1 MFLPASTLIS
11 FLNPL
16 PAAEMRGILWILPA
30 LLATGTGF
38 AIWKLQRWDTHYSLT
53 EVKWFIFLAL
63 LVFPLTFLSFKPFD
77 GQLLTLTGITVEPV
91 VMVMSALP
99 VLLAVGLVGPLPAVI
114 LGVGTGLMQSFHLG
128 QDPMGVF
135 FYSSL
140 AIAFAWTLA
149 RIKAQWQSDWKQHTV
164 VQVIRSFLWTI
175 PVIIL
180 IQFTHALVYGERS
193 VLAILE
199 QILILVVIRIPEVL
213 ISSSIVWAFVYWL
226 NSDWHPMDFI
236 KASPSSNPY
245 DKVMERIQELTN
257 GDYEE
262 QIPPAVLSGS
272 EKALFMALEKL
283 RVNLQ
288 TRNDAQARL
297 LSVDPSH
304 YSREGYDLVLSS
316 ILRAALTRDASSA
329 RLILLDKS
337 PETRR
342 GEMRLRLGQGENTRL
357 YAYLDVLIIEK
368 IGDQDQLIL
377 SDLKVDQYFGL
388 TSGTPHP
395 QSIAALQLRGN
406 GNSQGV
412 LWVGFEQNHWFDQ
425 EDIQFY
431 QQLAYR
437 ASAAISTKE
446 QISKVQSEKGWLSLA
461 FNAFPDPILV
471 LNKDAQIQFSNT
483 AANEASDKGEALI
496 GKKGSEVQIVNEKLK
511 NILSTDKKNTALN
524 TLQLDGNKAYEV
536 LRFPLE
542 GDQERQGEVV
552 LLRDTS
558 WLQQLNNQKNEFVS
572 NISHDLRAPLWLMK
586 GHTKLLSNI
595 GKLSPEQR
603 KYVDK
608 IDAGIDS
615 MTRLVDK
622 VLNLER
628 LDNDG
633 LLVYTTF
640 SIQDTIDDTI
650 KLLGVQ
656 AQQKKISLNVDYGGL
671 KSPYISADQVMIQQA
686 LYNLIENAIK
696 FSPRGESVLVSAECD
711 LSWMHIAVKDNG
723 KGIAPLDQPKLFT
736 RFFHVDD
743 DQAYENRG
751 QGLGLAIVKSV
762 ADRHGGSVS
771 VKSTLGEGSTFYL
784 DLPLNKI
791 EPKRMLKKA

>member
-1 MFLPASTLIS
+1 
-11 FLNPL
+11 
-16 PAAEMRGILWILPA
+16 MRWIVWILPA
-30 LLATGTGF
+30 LLTVGTGL
-38 AIWKLQRWDTHYSLT
+38 AIWKLQRWDVHYTLT

-63 LVFPLTFLSFKPFD
+63 LVFPLSFLNLKPFD
-77 GQLLTLTGITVEPV
+77 ASLLTLTGSNTQPV
-91 VMVMSALP
+91 VMVLSALP
-99 VLLAVGLVGPLPAVI
+99 VLLGVGLVGPLPAVI
-114 LGVGTGLMQSFHLG
+114 LGVGTGLAQALRLG
-128 QDPMGVF
+128 QDPMVVF
-135 FYSSL
+135 FYVGLGL
-140 AIAFAWTLA
+140 AFSWMLA
-149 RIKAQWQSDWKQHTV
+149 RVKPQWQSDWKQHTV
-164 VQVIRSFLWTI
+164 FQVLWSFLLSI
-175 PVIIL
+175 PVIVL
-180 IQFTHALVYGERS
+180 TQFTHALIFKERS
-193 VLAILE
+193 VLVILE
-199 QILILVVIRIPEVL
+199 QTIVLVICHLPEVL
-213 ISSSIVWAFVYWL
+213 ISSSILWAFTYWL

-236 KASPSSNPY
+236 KAMPSLNPY

-262 QIPPAVLSGS
+262 QIPPAVLTGN
-272 EKALFMALEKL
+272 EKALFIALEKL
-283 RVNLQ
+283 RANLQ

-329 RLILLDKS
+329 RLILLEKA
-337 PETRR
+337 PESRR

-357 YAYLDVLIIEK
+357 YAYLDMLIIEK

-406 GNSQGV
+406 GNSHGI

-437 ASAAISTKE
+437 ASAALSTKE
-446 QISKVQSEKGWLSLA
+446 QISRVQSEKGWLSLA
-461 FNAFPDPILV
+461 FNAFSDPILV
-471 LNKDAQIQFSNT
+471 VNKNLQVQFSNS
-483 AANEASDKGEALI
+483 AANEASEKGQALI
-496 GKKGSEVQIVNEKLK
+496 GKEGSDVRVVNEKLK
-511 NILSTDKKNTALN
+511 SMLAREKKNTDTK
-524 TLQLDGNKAYEV
+524 TLRLDGNKTYEV

-608 IDAGIDS
+608 IDAGIDT

-628 LDNDG
+628 LDGDG

-640 SIQDTIDDTI
+640 SIQETIDDTI
-650 KLLGVQ
+650 KLLGIQ

-671 KSPYISADQVMIQQA
+671 KSPNISADQVMVQQA
-686 LYNLIENAIK
+686 LYNLIENAIR
-696 FSPRGESVLVSAECD
+696 FSPRGESVLISAERD
-711 LSWMHIAVKDNG
+711 SSWMHIAIKDNG

-743 DQAYENRG
+743 DLAFENRG

-762 ADRHGGSVS
+762 ADKHGGNVS

-784 DLPLNKI
+784 DLPLHKI
-791 EPKRMLKKA
+791 EVKKT

>member
-1 MFLPASTLIS
+1 
-11 FLNPL
+11 
-16 PAAEMRGILWILPA
+16 
-30 LLATGTGF
+30 
-38 AIWKLQRWDTHYSLT
+38 
-53 EVKWFIFLAL
+53 
-63 LVFPLTFLSFKPFD
+63 
-77 GQLLTLTGITVEPV
+77 
-91 VMVMSALP
+91 
-99 VLLAVGLVGPLPAVI
+99 
-114 LGVGTGLMQSFHLG
+114 
-128 QDPMGVF
+128 
-135 FYSSL
+135 
-140 AIAFAWTLA
+140 
-149 RIKAQWQSDWKQHTV
+149 
-164 VQVIRSFLWTI
+164 
-175 PVIIL
+175 
-180 IQFTHALVYGERS
+180 
-193 VLAILE
+193 
-199 QILILVVIRIPEVL
+199 
-213 ISSSIVWAFVYWL
+213 
-226 NSDWHPMDFI
+226 
-236 KASPSSNPY
+236 
-245 DKVMERIQELTN
+245 LTN

-262 QIPPAVLSGS
+262 QIPPAVLTGN
-272 EKALFMALEKL
+272 EKALFIALEKL
-283 RVNLQ
+283 RANLQ

-329 RLILLDKS
+329 RLILLEKA
-337 PETRR
+337 PESRR

-357 YAYLDVLIIEK
+357 YAYLDMLIIEK

-406 GNSQGV
+406 GNSHGI

-437 ASAAISTKE
+437 ASAALSTKE
-446 QISKVQSEKGWLSLA
+446 QISRVQSEKGWLSLA
-461 FNAFPDPILV
+461 FNAFSDPILV
-471 LNKDAQIQFSNT
+471 VNKNLQVQFSNS
-483 AANEASDKGEALI
+483 AANEASEKGQALI
-496 GKKGSEVQIVNEKLK
+496 GKEGSDVRVVNEKLK
-511 NILSTDKKNTALN
+511 SMLAREKKNTDTK
-524 TLQLDGNKAYEV
+524 TLRLDGNKSYEV
-536 LRFPLE
+536 QRFPLE

-608 IDAGIDS
+608 IDAGIDT

-628 LDNDG
+628 LDGDG

-640 SIQDTIDDTI
+640 SIQETIDDTI
-650 KLLGVQ
+650 KLLGIQ

-671 KSPYISADQVMIQQA
+671 KSPNISADQVMVQQA
-686 LYNLIENAIK
+686 LYNLIENAIR
-696 FSPRGESVLVSAECD
+696 FSPRGESVLISAERD
-711 LSWMHIAVKDNG
+711 SSWMHIAIKDNG

-743 DQAYENRG
+743 DLAFENRG

-762 ADRHGGSVS
+762 ADKHGGNVS

-784 DLPLNKI
+784 DLPLHKI
-791 EPKRMLKKA
+791 EVKKT

>member
-1 MFLPASTLIS
+1 MFLPAFALIS
-11 FLNPL
+11 SSFQL

-30 LLATGTGF
+30 LLTIGTGL
-38 AIWKLQRWDTHYSLT
+38 AIWKLQKWDTHYSLR
-53 EVKWFIFLAL
+53 ELKWFIFLAL
-63 LVFPLTFLSFKPFD
+63 LVFPLSFLNFRPFD
-77 GQLLTLTGITVEPV
+77 GQFLTLNGDSAEPV
-91 VMVMSALP
+91 VMLLSALP
-99 VLLAVGLVGPLPAVI
+99 VFLAVGLVGPLPAVI
-114 LGVGTGLMQSFHLG
+114 LAAGTGLVQYLRLG
-128 QDPMGVF
+128 QDPMVIF
-135 FYSSL
+135 FYASL
-140 AIAFAWTLA
+140 GITFAWILA
-149 RIKAQWQSDWKQHTV
+149 REKSLWHSDWKQHTV
-164 VQVIRSFLWTI
+164 MQVVWSFLLSTA
-175 PVIIL
+175 VIVL
-180 IQFTHALVYGERS
+180 TQFTLALIYSERS
-193 VLAILE
+193 VLVILE
-199 QILILVVIRIPEVL
+199 QILILAVSHVPEVL
-213 ISSSIVWAFVYWL
+213 VSSAMVWAFVYWL
-226 NSDWHPMDFI
+226 NSDWHPKDFI
-236 KASPSSNPY
+236 KTRPSTNPF
-245 DKVMERIQELTN
+245 DRVLERIQELTK
-257 GDYEE
+257 GEYEQ
-262 QIPPAVLSGS
+262 QIPPAVLSGN

-283 RVNLQ
+283 RANLQ
-288 TRNDAQARL
+288 TRNDTQARL

-304 YSREGYDLVLSS
+304 YSREGFDLMLSS

-337 PETRR
+337 PESRR

-357 YAYLDVLIIEK
+357 YAYLDTLIIDK

-395 QSIAALQLRGN
+395 QSIAALQLRGS
-406 GNSQGV
+406 GDAQGV

-437 ASAAISTKE
+437 ASAALNTKA
-446 QISKVQSEKGWLSLA
+446 QFSKVQNDKGWLSLA

-471 LNKDAQIQFSNT
+471 MDKDGQLQFSNT
-483 AANEASDKGEALI
+483 AALAASSKGEALI
-496 GKKGSEVQIVNEKLK
+496 GKKDGAVRVANEKLK
-511 NILSTDKKNTALN
+511 SFLSEDKKSAELK
-524 TLQLDGNKAYEV
+524 TLQLDGNKTYDV

-542 GDQERQGEVV
+542 GDQDRQGEVV

-595 GKLSPEQR
+595 GKLSTEQR
-603 KYVDK
+603 KYVEK
-608 IDAGIDS
+608 IDAGIDT
-615 MTRLVDK
+615 MTRLVNK

-628 LDNDG
+628 LDGDG
-633 LLVYTTF
+633 LLVYTSF
-640 SIQDTIDDTI
+640 SIQETIDDTI

-671 KSPYISADQVMIQQA
+671 KTPYISADQVMVQQA

-696 FSPRGESVLVSAECD
+696 FSPRGESVLISAERD
-711 LSWMHIAVKDNG
+711 SSWMHIAVKDNG

-743 DQAYENRG
+743 DLAYENRG

-762 ADRHGGSVS
+762 ADKHGGNVS

-784 DLPLNKI
+784 DLPLHKI
-791 EPKRMLKKA
+791 

>member
-1 MFLPASTLIS
+1 
-11 FLNPL
+11 
-16 PAAEMRGILWILPA
+16 
-30 LLATGTGF
+30 
-38 AIWKLQRWDTHYSLT
+38 
-53 EVKWFIFLAL
+53 
-63 LVFPLTFLSFKPFD
+63 
-77 GQLLTLTGITVEPV
+77 
-91 VMVMSALP
+91 
-99 VLLAVGLVGPLPAVI
+99 
-114 LGVGTGLMQSFHLG
+114 
-128 QDPMGVF
+128 
-135 FYSSL
+135 
-140 AIAFAWTLA
+140 
-149 RIKAQWQSDWKQHTV
+149 
-164 VQVIRSFLWTI
+164 
-175 PVIIL
+175 
-180 IQFTHALVYGERS
+180 
-193 VLAILE
+193 
-199 QILILVVIRIPEVL
+199 
-213 ISSSIVWAFVYWL
+213 
-226 NSDWHPMDFI
+226 
-236 KASPSSNPY
+236 
-245 DKVMERIQELTN
+245 
-257 GDYEE
+257 
-262 QIPPAVLSGS
+262 
-272 EKALFMALEKL
+272 
-283 RVNLQ
+283 
-288 TRNDAQARL
+288 
-297 LSVDPSH
+297 
-304 YSREGYDLVLSS
+304 
-316 ILRAALTRDASSA
+316 
-329 RLILLDKS
+329 
-337 PETRR
+337 
-342 GEMRLRLGQGENTRL
+342 MRLRLGQGENTRL

-461 FNAFPDPILV
+461 FNTLPDPIFI
-471 LNKDAQIQFSNT
+471 LNKDEQIQFSNT
-483 AANEASDKGEALI
+483 AANEASDKGKALI
-496 GKKGSEVQIVNEKLK
+496 GKQGSEVRIVNEKLK
-511 NILSTDKKNTALN
+511 SILGKDKKSTELK
-524 TLQLDGNKAYEV
+524 TLQLDGNKTYEV

-558 WLQQLNNQKNEFVS
+558 WLQQLNSQKNEFVS

-628 LDNDG
+628 LDSDG

-696 FSPRGESVLVSAECD
+696 FSPRGESVLVSAERD
-711 LSWMHIAVKDNG
+711 SSWMHIAVKDNG

-743 DQAYENRG
+743 DLAYENRG
-751 QGLGLAIVKSV
+751 QGLGLAIVKSI
-762 ADRHGGSVS
+762 ADKHGGNVS

-784 DLPLNKI
+784 DLPLHKI
-791 EPKRMLKKA
+791 EPKKT

>member
-1 MFLPASTLIS
+1 MFLPAFTLTNSLIQ
-11 FLNPL
+11 L
-16 PAAEMRGILWILPA
+16 PAADAWVVWILPV
-30 LLATGTGF
+30 LLTVGTGL
-38 AIWKLQRWDTHYSLT
+38 AIWKLQKWDFRYSLC
-53 EVKWFIFLAL
+53 ELKWFVFLVL
-63 LVFPLTFLSFKPFD
+63 LVFPLSFLNFRPFD
-77 GQLLTLTGITVEPV
+77 GQLLTLNGEIAQPV
-91 VMVMSALP
+91 VMVLSALP
-99 VLLAVGLVGPLPAVI
+99 VFLAVGLVGPLPAVI
-114 LGVGTGLMQSFHLG
+114 LGLGSGLVQYLRLG
-128 QDPMGVF
+128 QDPMGIF
-135 FYSSL
+135 FYAGL
-140 AIAFAWTLA
+140 AIAFAWILA
-149 RIKAQWQSDWKQHTV
+149 REKSQWHIDWKQHTV
-164 VQVIRSFLWTI
+164 ARVLWSFLLSTA
-175 PVIIL
+175 VIVL
-180 IQFTHALVYGERS
+180 VQFTHALIYSQRS
-193 VLAILE
+193 LVAILE
-199 QILILVVIRIPEVL
+199 QILILVVSHFPEIL

-226 NSDWHPMDFI
+226 NSDWHPKDFI
-236 KASPSSNPY
+236 KARPSTNPF
-245 DKVMERIQELTN
+245 DKVMERIQELTR

-262 QIPPAVLSGS
+262 QIPPAVLSGN
-272 EKALFMALEKL
+272 EKALFTALEKL
-283 RVNLQ
+283 RANLQ
-288 TRNDAQARL
+288 TRNDTQARL

-304 YSREGYDLVLSS
+304 YSREGFDLMLSS

-337 PETRR
+337 PESRR

-357 YAYLDVLIIEK
+357 YAYLDMLIIEK

-395 QSIAALQLRGN
+395 QSIAALQLRGA
-406 GNSQGV
+406 GDSQGV

-437 ASAAISTKE
+437 AAAALSTKS
-446 QISKVQSEKGWLSLA
+446 QFSKIQNDKGWLSLA
-461 FNAFPDPILV
+461 FNAFSDPILV
-471 LNKDAQIQFSNT
+471 IDQDGLVQFSNQ
-483 AANEASDKGEALI
+483 AANTASEHGKALI
-496 GKKGSEVQIVNEKLK
+496 GKKDGAVRVANEKL
-511 NILSTDKKNTALN
+511 NSYLNGDKKSSDLK
-524 TLQLDGNKAYEV
+524 TLQLDGKKTYEV
-536 LRFPLE
+536 MRFPLE

-552 LLRDTS
+552 LLRDIS
-558 WLQQLNNQKNEFVS
+558 WLQHLNNQKNEFVS

-595 GKLSPEQR
+595 GKLSTEQR
-603 KYVDK
+603 KYVEK
-608 IDAGIDS
+608 IDAGIDT

-628 LDNDG
+628 LDGDG

-650 KLLGVQ
+650 KLLAVQ

-671 KSPYISADQVMIQQA
+671 KSPNISADQIMVQQA

-696 FSPRGESVLVSAECD
+696 FSPRGESVLISAERD
-711 LSWMHIAVKDNG
+711 ASWMHIAVKDNG

-743 DQAYENRG
+743 ELAYENRG

-762 ADRHGGSVS
+762 ADKHGGNVS
-771 VKSTLGEGSTFYL
+771 VRSTLGEGSTFYL
-784 DLPLNKI
+784 DLPLHKI
-791 EPKRMLKKA
+791 

>member
-1 MFLPASTLIS
+1 MFLPASTLTNS
-11 FLNPL
+11 LNQL
-16 PAAEMRGILWILPA
+16 PAAEMQWALWILPA
-30 LLATGTGF
+30 LLTIGTGL
-38 AIWKLQRWDTHYSLT
+38 AIWKLQKRDFRYSLC
-53 EVKWFIFLAL
+53 ELKWFIFLAL
-63 LVFPLTFLSFKPFD
+63 LVFPLSFLNFRPFD
-77 GQLLTLTGITVEPV
+77 GQLLTLNGVTTQPV
-91 VMVMSALP
+91 VMVLSALP
-99 VLLAVGLVGPLPAVI
+99 VFLAVGLVGPLPAVV
-114 LGVGTGLMQSFHLG
+114 LGLGTGLVQYTRLG
-128 QDPMGVF
+128 QDPMGMF
-135 FYSSL
+135 FYASL
-140 AIAFAWTLA
+140 GLAFAWILA
-149 RIKAQWQSDWKQHTV
+149 REKSQWQSDWKQHTV

-180 IQFTHALVYGERS
+180 IQFTHAFVYGERS

-199 QILILVVIRIPEVL
+199 QILILMVSRVPEVL
-213 ISSSIVWAFVYWL
+213 LSSSIVWAFVYWL

-236 KASPSSNPY
+236 KALPSSNPY

-262 QIPPAVLSGS
+262 QIPPAVLSGN
-272 EKALFMALEKL
+272 EKALFTALEKL
-283 RVNLQ
+283 RANLQ
-288 TRNDAQARL
+288 TRNDTQARL

-304 YSREGYDLVLSS
+304 YSREGFDLMLSS

-337 PETRR
+337 PESRR

-357 YAYLDVLIIEK
+357 YAYLDTLIIEK

-395 QSIAALQLRGN
+395 QSIAALQLRGS
-406 GNSQGV
+406 GDAQGV

-437 ASAAISTKE
+437 ASASLNSKA
-446 QISKVQSEKGWLSLA
+446 QFSKVQNDKGWLSLA
-461 FNAFPDPILV
+461 FNAFTDPV
-471 LNKDAQIQFSNT
+471 FVMDKDGQIQFSNT
-483 AANEASDKGEALI
+483 AALAASNKGEALI
-496 GKKGSEVQIVNEKLK
+496 GKKDGVVRVANEKL
-511 NILSTDKKNTALN
+511 LSYLSNDKKSAEPK
-524 TLQLDGNKAYEV
+524 TLQLDGNKTYDV

-595 GKLSPEQR
+595 GKLSTEQR
-603 KYVDK
+603 KYVEK
-608 IDAGIDS
+608 IDAGIDT
-615 MTRLVDK
+615 MTRLVNK

-628 LDNDG
+628 LDGDG
-633 LLVYTTF
+633 LLVYTSF

-671 KSPYISADQVMIQQA
+671 KTPYISADQIMVQQA

-696 FSPRGESVLVSAECD
+696 FSPRGESVLISAERD
-711 LSWMHIAVKDNG
+711 SSWMHISVKDNG

-743 DQAYENRG
+743 DLAYENRG

-762 ADRHGGSVS
+762 ADKHGGNVS

-784 DLPLNKI
+784 DLPLHKI
-791 EPKRMLKKA
+791 

>member
-1 MFLPASTLIS
+1 MYLPVSTLTNS
-11 FLNPL
+11 LNQL
-16 PAAEMRGILWILPA
+16 PAAEMRWVLWILPA
-30 LLATGTGF
+30 LLMIGTGL
-38 AIWKLQRWDTHYSLT
+38 AIWKLQKWNFRYSICEL
-53 EVKWFIFLAL
+53 KWFVFLAL
-63 LVFPLTFLSFKPFD
+63 LVFPLSFLNFKPFD
-77 GQLLTLTGITVEPV
+77 GQLLTLNGEIAQPV
-91 VMVMSALP
+91 VMVFSALP
-99 VLLAVGLVGPLPAVI
+99 VFLAVGLVGPLPAVI
-114 LGVGTGLMQSFHLG
+114 LGLGTGLVQYLRLD
-128 QDPMGVF
+128 QDPMGMF
-135 FYSSL
+135 FYASL
-140 AIAFAWTLA
+140 AIAFAFILA
-149 RIKAQWQSDWKQHTV
+149 REKSQWHSDWKQHTV
-164 VQVIRSFLWTI
+164 LQVIWSFLLSTA
-175 PVIIL
+175 VIVL
-180 IQFTHALVYGERS
+180 VQFTHALIHSQRNLLV
-193 VLAILE
+193 ILE
-199 QILILVVIRIPEVL
+199 QILILVISHLPEVL
-213 ISSSIVWAFVYWL
+213 ISASMVWAFVYWL
-226 NSDWHPMDFI
+226 NSDWHPKDFI
-236 KASPSSNPY
+236 EARPSANPFY
-245 DKVMERIQELTN
+245 RVMERIQELTK
-257 GDYEE
+257 GDYEQ
-262 QIPPAVLSGS
+262 QIPPAVLSGN
-272 EKALFMALEKL
+272 EKALFTALEKL
-283 RVNLQ
+283 RANLQ
-288 TRNDAQARL
+288 TRNDTQARL

-304 YSREGYDLVLSS
+304 YSREGFDLMLSS

-337 PETRR
+337 LESRR

-357 YAYLDVLIIEK
+357 YAYLDTLIIEK

-395 QSIAALQLRGN
+395 QSIAALQLRGS
-406 GNSQGV
+406 GDAQGV

-437 ASAAISTKE
+437 ASAALNSKA
-446 QISKVQSEKGWLSLA
+446 QFSKVQSDKGWLSLA
-461 FNAFPDPILV
+461 FNAFSDPV
-471 LNKDAQIQFSNT
+471 FVMDKDGQIQFSNS
-483 AANEASDKGEALI
+483 AALAASNKGEALI
-496 GKKGSEVQIVNEKLK
+496 GKKDGVVRVANEKLLGY
-511 NILSTDKKNTALN
+511 LSSDKKSAEPK
-524 TLQLDGNKAYEV
+524 TLQLDGNKTYDV

-595 GKLSPEQR
+595 GKLSTEQR
-603 KYVDK
+603 KYVEK
-608 IDAGIDS
+608 IDAGIDT
-615 MTRLVDK
+615 MTRLVNK

-628 LDNDG
+628 LDGDG
-633 LLVYTTF
+633 LLVYTSF
-640 SIQDTIDDTI
+640 SIQETIDDTI

-671 KSPYISADQVMIQQA
+671 KTPYISADQIMVQQA

-696 FSPRGESVLVSAECD
+696 FSPRGESVLISAERD
-711 LSWMHIAVKDNG
+711 SSWMHIAVKDNG

-743 DQAYENRG
+743 DLAYENRG

-762 ADRHGGSVS
+762 ADKHGGNVS

-784 DLPLNKI
+784 DLPLHKI
-791 EPKRMLKKA
+791 

>member
-1 MFLPASTLIS
+1 MFLPAFTLTNSLIQ
-11 FLNPL
+11 L
-16 PAAEMRGILWILPA
+16 PAADAWVVWILPA
-30 LLATGTGF
+30 LLTVGLGF
-38 AIWKLQRWDTHYSLT
+38 AIWKLQKRDFRYSLC
-53 EVKWFIFLAL
+53 ELKWFVFLAL
-63 LVFPLTFLSFKPFD
+63 LVFPLSFLNFRPFD
-77 GQLLTLTGITVEPV
+77 GQLLTLNGEIAQPV
-91 VMVMSALP
+91 VMVLSALP
-99 VLLAVGLVGPLPAVI
+99 VFLAVGLVGPLPAVI
-114 LGVGTGLMQSFHLG
+114 LGLGTGLVQYLRLG
-128 QDPMGVF
+128 QDPMGMF
-135 FYSSL
+135 FYASL
-140 AIAFAWTLA
+140 AVAFAWILA
-149 RIKAQWQSDWKQHTV
+149 REKSQWHSDWKQHTV
-164 VQVIRSFLWTI
+164 LQVIWSFLLSTA
-175 PVIIL
+175 VIVL
-180 IQFTHALVYGERS
+180 VQFTHALIHSQRS
-193 VLAILE
+193 LVAILE
-199 QILILVVIRIPEVL
+199 QILILVVSHLPEIL
-213 ISSSIVWAFVYWL
+213 ISASIVWAFVYWL
-226 NSDWHPMDFI
+226 NSDWHPKDFI
-236 KASPSSNPY
+236 KARPSTNPF
-245 DKVMERIQELTN
+245 DKVMERIQELTR

-262 QIPPAVLSGS
+262 QIPPAVLSGN

-283 RVNLQ
+283 RANLQ
-288 TRNDAQARL
+288 TRNDTQARL

-304 YSREGYDLVLSS
+304 YSREGFDLMLSS

-337 PETRR
+337 PESRR

-357 YAYLDVLIIEK
+357 YAYLDMLIIEK

-395 QSIAALQLRGN
+395 QSIAALQLRGA
-406 GNSQGV
+406 GDSQGV

-437 ASAAISTKE
+437 AAAALSTKS
-446 QISKVQSEKGWLSLA
+446 QFSKIQNDKGWLSLA
-461 FNAFPDPILV
+461 FNAFSDPILV
-471 LNKDAQIQFSNT
+471 IDQDGLVQFSNQ
-483 AANEASDKGEALI
+483 AANTASEHGKALI
-496 GKKGSEVQIVNEKLK
+496 GKKDGAVRVANEEL
-511 NILSTDKKNTALN
+511 NSYLNGDKKSSDLK
-524 TLQLDGNKAYEV
+524 TLQLDGKKTYEV
-536 LRFPLE
+536 MRFPLE

-552 LLRDTS
+552 LLRDIS
-558 WLQQLNNQKNEFVS
+558 WLQHLNNQKNEFVS

-595 GKLSPEQR
+595 GKLSTEQR
-603 KYVDK
+603 KYVEK
-608 IDAGIDS
+608 IDAGIDT

-628 LDNDG
+628 LDGDG

-650 KLLGVQ
+650 KLLAVQ

-671 KSPYISADQVMIQQA
+671 KSPNISADQIMVQQA

-696 FSPRGESVLVSAECD
+696 FSPRGESVLISAERD
-711 LSWMHIAVKDNG
+711 ASWMHIAVKDNG

-743 DQAYENRG
+743 ELAYENRG

-762 ADRHGGSVS
+762 ADKHGGNVS

-784 DLPLNKI
+784 DLPLHKI
-791 EPKRMLKKA
+791 

>member
-1 MFLPASTLIS
+1 MFLPAFTLT
-11 FLNPL
+11 FFPNQL
-16 PAAEMRGILWILPA
+16 PAAEMQWVIWILPA
-30 LLATGTGF
+30 LLTIGTGF
-38 AIWKLQRWDTHYSLT
+38 AIWKLQKWDTRYALC
-53 EVKWFIFLAL
+53 EFKWFVFLAL
-63 LVFPLTFLSFKPFD
+63 LVFPLSFLNFKPFD
-77 GQLLTLTGITVEPV
+77 GQLLTLTGATAQPI
-91 VMVMSALP
+91 VMVFSALP

-114 LGVGTGLMQSFHLG
+114 LGVGTGLVLNFRLG
-128 QDPMGVF
+128 QDPMASF
-135 FYSSL
+135 FYVGL
-140 AIAFAWTLA
+140 GIAFSWMLV
-149 RIKAQWQSDWKQHTV
+149 REKSQWHSDWKQHIVLRV
-164 VQVIRSFLWTI
+164 VWSFLLSVAV
-175 PVIIL
+175 VIL
-180 IQFTHALVYGERS
+180 TQFTHAAIYGERN
-193 VLAILE
+193 VLVILE
-199 QILILVVIRIPEVL
+199 QILILVISHIPQVL
-213 ISSSIVWAFVYWL
+213 ISALIVWAFVYWL
-226 NSDWHPMDFI
+226 NSDWHPKDFI
-236 KASPSSNPY
+236 KALPSTNPF
-245 DKVMERIQELTN
+245 DRVMERIQELTN

-262 QIPPAVLSGS
+262 QIPPAVLSGN
-272 EKALFMALEKL
+272 EKALFTALEKL
-283 RVNLQ
+283 RANLQ
-288 TRNDAQARL
+288 TRNDTQARL

-304 YSREGYDLVLSS
+304 YSREGFDLMLSS

-329 RLILLDKS
+329 RLILLEKS
-337 PETRR
+337 PESRR

-357 YAYLDVLIIEK
+357 YAYLDMLIIEK

-406 GNSQGV
+406 GDSQGV

-437 ASAAISTKE
+437 ASAALSTKE
-446 QISKVQSEKGWLSLA
+446 QFSRVQNDKGWLSMA
-461 FNAFPDPILV
+461 FNAFSDPIIV
-471 LNKDAQIQFSNT
+471 VDRDGRIQFSNT
-483 AANEASDKGEALI
+483 AAIAASEQGEALI
-496 GKKGSEVQIVNEKLK
+496 GKKEGAVRVANEKLK
-511 NILSTDKKNTALN
+511 VLLSKDKKSAEPKSLK
-524 TLQLDGNKAYEV
+524 LDGNKTYEV

-558 WLQQLNNQKNEFVS
+558 WLQKLNSQKNEFVS

-595 GKLSPEQR
+595 GKLSTEQR
-603 KYVDK
+603 KYVEK
-608 IDAGIDS
+608 IDAGIDT

-628 LDNDG
+628 LDGDG

-640 SIQDTIDDTI
+640 NIQDTIDDTI

-671 KSPYISADQVMIQQA
+671 KTPYISADQIMVQQA

-696 FSPRGESVLVSAECD
+696 FSPRGESVLISAERD
-711 LSWMHIAVKDNG
+711 SSWMHIAVKDNG

-743 DQAYENRG
+743 DLAYENRG

-762 ADRHGGSVS
+762 ADKHGGNVS

-784 DLPLNKI
+784 DLPLHKI
-791 EPKRMLKKA
+791 ESKKLDK

>member
-1 MFLPASTLIS
+1 M
-11 FLNPL
+11 
-16 PAAEMRGILWILPA
+16 
-30 LLATGTGF
+30 LL
-38 AIWKLQRWDTHYSLT
+38 
-53 EVKWFIFLAL
+53 
-63 LVFPLTFLSFKPFD
+63 
-77 GQLLTLTGITVEPV
+77 
-91 VMVMSALP
+91 SALP
-99 VLLAVGLVGPLPAVI
+99 VFLAVGLVGPLPAVI
-114 LGVGTGLMQSFHLG
+114 LAAGTGLVQYFRLS
-128 QDPMGVF
+128 QDPMVIF
-135 FYSSL
+135 FYASL
-140 AIAFAWTLA
+140 GITFAWILA
-149 RIKAQWQSDWKQHTV
+149 REKSLWHSDWKQHTV
-164 VQVIRSFLWTI
+164 MQVVWSFLLSTA
-175 PVIIL
+175 VIVL
-180 IQFTHALVYGERS
+180 TQFTHALIYSERS
-193 VLAILE
+193 VLVILE
-199 QILILVVIRIPEVL
+199 QILILVVSHVPEVL
-213 ISSSIVWAFVYWL
+213 ISSAMVWAFVYWL
-226 NSDWHPMDFI
+226 NSDWHPKDFI
-236 KASPSSNPY
+236 KARPSTNPF
-245 DKVMERIQELTN
+245 DRVLERIQELTK
-257 GDYEE
+257 GEYEQ
-262 QIPPAVLSGS
+262 QIPPAVLSGN

-283 RVNLQ
+283 RANLQ
-288 TRNDAQARL
+288 TRNDTQARL

-304 YSREGYDLVLSS
+304 YSREGFDLMLSS

-337 PETRR
+337 PESRR

-357 YAYLDVLIIEK
+357 YAYLDTLIIDK

-395 QSIAALQLRGN
+395 QSIAALQLRGS
-406 GNSQGV
+406 GDAQGV

-437 ASAAISTKE
+437 ASAALNTKA
-446 QISKVQSEKGWLSLA
+446 QFSKVQNDKGWLSLA

-471 LNKDAQIQFSNT
+471 MDKDGQIQFSNT
-483 AANEASDKGEALI
+483 AALAASSKGEALI
-496 GKKGSEVQIVNEKLK
+496 GKKDGAVRVANEKLK
-511 NILSTDKKNTALN
+511 SFLSEDKKSAELK
-524 TLQLDGNKAYEV
+524 TLQLDGNKTYDV

-542 GDQERQGEVV
+542 GDQDRQGEVV

-595 GKLSPEQR
+595 GKLSTEQR
-603 KYVDK
+603 KYVEK
-608 IDAGIDS
+608 IDAGIDT
-615 MTRLVDK
+615 MTRLVNK

-628 LDNDG
+628 LDGDG
-633 LLVYTTF
+633 LLVYTSF
-640 SIQDTIDDTI
+640 SIQETIDDTI

-671 KSPYISADQVMIQQA
+671 KTPYISADQVMVQQA

-696 FSPRGESVLVSAECD
+696 FSPRGESVLISAERD
-711 LSWMHIAVKDNG
+711 SSWMHIAVKDNG

-743 DQAYENRG
+743 DLAYENRG

-762 ADRHGGSVS
+762 ADKHGGNVS

-784 DLPLNKI
+784 DLPLHKI
-791 EPKRMLKKA
+791 

>member
-1 MFLPASTLIS
+1 
-11 FLNPL
+11 
-16 PAAEMRGILWILPA
+16 
-30 LLATGTGF
+30 
-38 AIWKLQRWDTHYSLT
+38 
-53 EVKWFIFLAL
+53 
-63 LVFPLTFLSFKPFD
+63 
-77 GQLLTLTGITVEPV
+77 
-91 VMVMSALP
+91 
-99 VLLAVGLVGPLPAVI
+99 
-114 LGVGTGLMQSFHLG
+114 
-128 QDPMGVF
+128 
-135 FYSSL
+135 
-140 AIAFAWTLA
+140 
-149 RIKAQWQSDWKQHTV
+149 
-164 VQVIRSFLWTI
+164 
-175 PVIIL
+175 
-180 IQFTHALVYGERS
+180 
-193 VLAILE
+193 
-199 QILILVVIRIPEVL
+199 
-213 ISSSIVWAFVYWL
+213 
-226 NSDWHPMDFI
+226 MDFI
-236 KASPSSNPY
+236 KALPSSNPY
-245 DKVMERIQELTN
+245 DKVMDRIQELTN

-288 TRNDAQARL
+288 TRNDTQARL

-461 FNAFPDPILV
+461 FNAFPDPILI
-471 LNKDAQIQFSNT
+471 LNKDEQIQFSNT

-496 GKKGSEVQIVNEKLK
+496 SKKGSEIRIVNEKLK
-511 NILSTDKKNTALN
+511 SILGKDKKSTELK
-524 TLQLDGNKAYEV
+524 TLQLDGNKTYEV

-558 WLQQLNNQKNEFVS
+558 WLQQLNSQKNEFVS

-628 LDNDG
+628 LDSDG

-640 SIQDTIDDTI
+640 NIQATIDDTI

-696 FSPRGESVLVSAECD
+696 FSPRGESVLVSAERD
-711 LSWMHIAVKDNG
+711 SSWMHIAVKDNG

-743 DQAYENRG
+743 DLAYENRG
-751 QGLGLAIVKSV
+751 QGLGLAIVKSI
-762 ADRHGGSVS
+762 ADKHGGNVS
-771 VKSTLGEGSTFYL
+771 VKSVLGEGSTFYL
-784 DLPLNKI
+784 DLPLHKI
-791 EPKRMLKKA
+791 EPKKT

>member
-1 MFLPASTLIS
+1 MFLPAFALIS
-11 FLNPL
+11 SSFQL

-30 LLATGTGF
+30 LLTVGTGL
-38 AIWKLQRWDTHYSLT
+38 AIWKLQKWDIRYSLR
-53 EVKWFIFLAL
+53 ELKWFIFLAL
-63 LVFPLTFLSFKPFD
+63 LVFPISFLNFRPFD
-77 GQLLTLTGITVEPV
+77 GQLLTLNGDFAEPV
-91 VMVMSALP
+91 VMLLSALP
-99 VLLAVGLVGPLPAVI
+99 VFLAVGLVGPLPAVI
-114 LGVGTGLMQSFHLG
+114 LAACTGLVQYLRLG
-128 QDPMGVF
+128 QDPMVIF
-135 FYSSL
+135 FYASL
-140 AIAFAWTLA
+140 GITFAWILA
-149 RIKAQWQSDWKQHTV
+149 REKSLWHSDWKQHTV
-164 VQVIRSFLWTI
+164 MQVVWSFLLSTA
-175 PVIIL
+175 VIVL
-180 IQFTHALVYGERS
+180 TQFTHALIYSERS
-193 VLAILE
+193 VLVILE
-199 QILILVVIRIPEVL
+199 QILILAVSHVPEVL
-213 ISSSIVWAFVYWL
+213 ISSAMVWAFVYWL
-226 NSDWHPMDFI
+226 NSDWHPKDFI
-236 KASPSSNPY
+236 KARPSTNPF
-245 DKVMERIQELTN
+245 DRVLERIQELTK
-257 GDYEE
+257 GEYEQ
-262 QIPPAVLSGS
+262 QIPPAVLSGN

-283 RVNLQ
+283 RANLQ
-288 TRNDAQARL
+288 TRNDTQARL

-304 YSREGYDLVLSS
+304 YSREGFDLMLSS

-337 PETRR
+337 PESRR

-357 YAYLDVLIIEK
+357 YAYLDTLIIDK

-395 QSIAALQLRGN
+395 QSIAALQLRGS
-406 GNSQGV
+406 GDAQGV

-437 ASAAISTKE
+437 ASAALNTKA
-446 QISKVQSEKGWLSLA
+446 QFSKVQNDKGWLSLA

-471 LNKDAQIQFSNT
+471 MDKDGQIQFSNT
-483 AANEASDKGEALI
+483 AALAASSKGEALI
-496 GKKGSEVQIVNEKLK
+496 GKKDGAVRVANEKLK
-511 NILSTDKKNTALN
+511 SFLSEDKKSAELK
-524 TLQLDGNKAYEV
+524 TLQLDGNKTYDV

-542 GDQERQGEVV
+542 GDQDRQGEVV

-595 GKLSPEQR
+595 GKLSTEQR
-603 KYVDK
+603 KYVEK
-608 IDAGIDS
+608 IDAGIDT
-615 MTRLVDK
+615 MTRLVNK

-628 LDNDG
+628 LDGDG
-633 LLVYTTF
+633 LLVYTSF
-640 SIQDTIDDTI
+640 SIQETIDDTI

-671 KSPYISADQVMIQQA
+671 KTPYISADQVMVQQA

-696 FSPRGESVLVSAECD
+696 FSPRGESVLISAERD
-711 LSWMHIAVKDNG
+711 SSWMHIAVKDNG

-743 DQAYENRG
+743 DLAYENRG

-762 ADRHGGSVS
+762 ADKHGGNVS
-771 VKSTLGEGSTFYL
+771 VKSKLGEGSTFYL
-784 DLPLNKI
+784 DLPLHKI
-791 EPKRMLKKA
+791 

>member
-1 MFLPASTLIS
+1 MFLTTSTLTNS
-11 FLNPL
+11 LNQL
-16 PAAEMRGILWILPA
+16 PAAEMQWVIWMLPA
-30 LLATGTGF
+30 LLTIGTGL
-38 AIWKLQRWDTHYSLT
+38 AIWKLQKWDFRYSFCEL
-53 EVKWFIFLAL
+53 KWFVFLAL
-63 LVFPLTFLSFKPFD
+63 LVFPLSFLNFKPFD
-77 GQLLTLTGITVEPV
+77 GQLLTLSGETAQPI
-91 VMVMSALP
+91 VMVLSALP
-99 VLLAVGLVGPLPAVI
+99 VFLAVGLVGPLPAVI
-114 LGVGTGLMQSFHLG
+114 LGLGTGLVQYLRLG
-128 QDPMGVF
+128 QDPIGMF
-135 FYSSL
+135 FYAGL
-140 AIAFAWTLA
+140 AIAFAWILA
-149 RIKAQWQSDWKQHTV
+149 HEKSQWHSDWKQHTV
-164 VQVIRSFLWTI
+164 ARVLWSFLLS
-175 PVIIL
+175 VAFIIL
-180 IQFTHALVYGERS
+180 TQFTHSLVYGERS
-193 VLAILE
+193 LLVILE
-199 QILILVVIRIPEVL
+199 QILILVVSHIPEVL
-213 ISSSIVWAFVYWL
+213 ISSLIVWAFVYWL
-226 NSDWHPMDFI
+226 NSDWHPKDFI
-236 KASPSSNPY
+236 KARPSSNPY
-245 DKVMERIQELTN
+245 DKVMERIQELAN

-262 QIPPAVLSGS
+262 QIAPAVLSGN
-272 EKALFMALEKL
+272 EKALFTALEKL
-283 RVNLQ
+283 RANLQ

-337 PETRR
+337 PESRR

-357 YAYLDVLIIEK
+357 YAYLDTLIIEK

-395 QSIAALQLRGN
+395 QSIAALQLRGG

-437 ASAAISTKE
+437 ASAALSTKE
-446 QISKVQSEKGWLSLA
+446 QISKVQNEKGWLNLA
-461 FNAFPDPILV
+461 FDAFSDPILII
-471 LNKDAQIQFSNT
+471 NKDGQIQFSNS
-483 AANEASDKGEALI
+483 AANAASDKGEALF
-496 GKKGSEVQIVNEKLK
+496 GKKGSEVRIVNEKLNSLLCK
-511 NILSTDKKNTALN
+511 DKKSGDLK
-524 TLQLDGNKAYEV
+524 TLQLDGNKTYEV
-536 LRFPLE
+536 LRIPFQR
-542 GDQERQGEVV
+542 DQEKQGEVV

-595 GKLSPEQR
+595 GKLSLEQR

-608 IDAGIDS
+608 IDAGIDT

-628 LDNDG
+628 LDGDG
-633 LLVYTTF
+633 LLVYNTF
-640 SIQDTIDDTI
+640 SIQETIDDTI

-671 KSPYISADQVMIQQA
+671 KSPNISADQVMVQQA

-696 FSPRGESVLVSAECD
+696 FSPRGESVLISAERD
-711 LSWMHIAVKDNG
+711 ASWMHISVKDNG

-743 DQAYENRG
+743 DLTYENRG

-762 ADRHGGSVS
+762 ADKHGGNVS
-771 VKSTLGEGSTFYL
+771 VKSILGEGSTFYL
-784 DLPLNKI
+784 DLPLHKI
-791 EPKRMLKKA
+791 

>member
-1 MFLPASTLIS
+1 M
-11 FLNPL
+11 
-16 PAAEMRGILWILPA
+16 
-30 LLATGTGF
+30 LL
-38 AIWKLQRWDTHYSLT
+38 
-53 EVKWFIFLAL
+53 
-63 LVFPLTFLSFKPFD
+63 
-77 GQLLTLTGITVEPV
+77 
-91 VMVMSALP
+91 SALP
-99 VLLAVGLVGPLPAVI
+99 VFLAVGLVGPLPAVI
-114 LGVGTGLMQSFHLG
+114 LAAGTGLVQYFRLG
-128 QDPMGVF
+128 QDPMVIF
-135 FYSSL
+135 FYASL
-140 AIAFAWTLA
+140 GITFAWILA
-149 RIKAQWQSDWKQHTV
+149 REKSLWHSDWKQHTV
-164 VQVIRSFLWTI
+164 MQVVWSFLLSTA
-175 PVIIL
+175 VIVL
-180 IQFTHALVYGERS
+180 TQFTHALIYSERS
-193 VLAILE
+193 VLVILE
-199 QILILVVIRIPEVL
+199 QILILAVSHVPEVL
-213 ISSSIVWAFVYWL
+213 ISSAMVWAFVYWL
-226 NSDWHPMDFI
+226 NSDWHPKDFI
-236 KASPSSNPY
+236 KAHPSTNPF
-245 DKVMERIQELTN
+245 DRVLERIQELTK
-257 GDYEE
+257 GEYEQ
-262 QIPPAVLSGS
+262 QIPPAVLSGN

-283 RVNLQ
+283 RANLQ
-288 TRNDAQARL
+288 TRNDTQARL

-304 YSREGYDLVLSS
+304 YSREGFDLMLSS

-337 PETRR
+337 PESRR

-357 YAYLDVLIIEK
+357 YAYLDTLIIDK

-395 QSIAALQLRGN
+395 QSIAALQLRGS
-406 GNSQGV
+406 GDAQGV

-437 ASAAISTKE
+437 ASAALNTKA
-446 QISKVQSEKGWLSLA
+446 QFSKVQNDKGWLSLA

-471 LNKDAQIQFSNT
+471 MDKDGQIQFSNT
-483 AANEASDKGEALI
+483 AALAASSKGEALI
-496 GKKGSEVQIVNEKLK
+496 GKKDGAVRVANEKLK
-511 NILSTDKKNTALN
+511 SFLSEDKKSAELK
-524 TLQLDGNKAYEV
+524 TLQLDGNKTYDV

-542 GDQERQGEVV
+542 GDQDRQGEVV

-595 GKLSPEQR
+595 GKLSTEQR
-603 KYVDK
+603 KYVEK
-608 IDAGIDS
+608 IDAGIDT
-615 MTRLVDK
+615 MTRLVNK

-628 LDNDG
+628 LDGDG
-633 LLVYTTF
+633 LLVYTSF
-640 SIQDTIDDTI
+640 SIQETIDDTI

-671 KSPYISADQVMIQQA
+671 KTPYISADQVMVQQA

-696 FSPRGESVLVSAECD
+696 FSPRGESVLISAERD
-711 LSWMHIAVKDNG
+711 SSWMHIAVKDNG

-743 DQAYENRG
+743 DLAYENRG

-762 ADRHGGSVS
+762 ADKHGGNVS
-771 VKSTLGEGSTFYL
+771 VKSKLGEGSTFYL
-784 DLPLNKI
+784 DLPLHKI
-791 EPKRMLKKA
+791 

>member
-1 MFLPASTLIS
+1 MFLPASTLTNS
-11 FLNPL
+11 LNQL
-16 PAAEMRGILWILPA
+16 PAAEMQWALWILPA
-30 LLATGTGF
+30 LLTIATGL
-38 AIWKLQRWDTHYSLT
+38 AIWKLQQWDFRYSLC
-53 EVKWFIFLAL
+53 ELKWFVFLAL
-63 LVFPLTFLSFKPFD
+63 LVFPLSFLNFRPFD
-77 GQLLTLTGITVEPV
+77 GQLLTLNGATTQPV
-91 VMVMSALP
+91 VMVLSALP
-99 VLLAVGLVGPLPAVI
+99 IFLAVGLLGPLPAVI
-114 LGVGTGLMQSFHLG
+114 LGIGTGLVQYLRLG
-128 QDPMGVF
+128 QDPMVMF
-135 FYSSL
+135 FYAGL
-140 AIAFAWTLA
+140 GLAFAWTLA
-149 RIKAQWQSDWKQHTV
+149 REKSQWHSDWKQHTV
-164 VQVIRSFLWTI
+164 ARVLWSFLLSVA
-175 PVIIL
+175 VIIL
-180 IQFTHALVYGERS
+180 TQFTHALVYGERS
-193 VLAILE
+193 LLIILE
-199 QILILVVIRIPEVL
+199 QILILAVSHIPEVL
-213 ISSSIVWAFVYWL
+213 ISALIVWAFVYWL
-226 NSDWHPMDFI
+226 NSDWHPKDFI
-236 KASPSSNPY
+236 KARPSSNPY
-245 DKVMERIQELTN
+245 DKVMERIQELAN

-262 QIPPAVLSGS
+262 QIAPAVLSGN
-272 EKALFMALEKL
+272 EKALFTALEKL
-283 RVNLQ
+283 RANLQ

-337 PETRR
+337 PESRR

-357 YAYLDVLIIEK
+357 YAYLDTLIIEK

-395 QSIAALQLRGN
+395 QSIAALQLRGG

-437 ASAAISTKE
+437 ASAALSTKE
-446 QISKVQSEKGWLSLA
+446 QISKVQNEKGWLNLA
-461 FNAFPDPILV
+461 FDAFSDPILII
-471 LNKDAQIQFSNT
+471 NKDGQIQFSNS
-483 AANEASDKGEALI
+483 AANAASDKGEALF
-496 GKKGSEVQIVNEKLK
+496 GKKGSEVRIVNEKL
-511 NILSTDKKNTALN
+511 NSLLSKDKKSGELK
-524 TLQLDGNKAYEV
+524 TLQLDGNKTYEV
-536 LRFPLE
+536 LRIPFQ
-542 GDQERQGEVV
+542 GDQEKQGEVV

-558 WLQQLNNQKNEFVS
+558 WLQKLNSQKNEFVS

-603 KYVDK
+603 KYVEK
-608 IDAGIDS
+608 IDAGIDT

-628 LDNDG
+628 LDGDG
-633 LLVYTTF
+633 LLVYTRF
-640 SIQDTIDDTI
+640 NIQETIDDTI
-650 KLLGVQ
+650 KLIGVQ

-671 KSPYISADQVMIQQA
+671 RTPYISADQIMVQQA

-696 FSPRGESVLVSAECD
+696 FSPRGESVLISVDRDS
-711 LSWMHIAVKDNG
+711 SWMHIAVKDNG

-743 DQAYENRG
+743 DLTYENRG

-762 ADRHGGSVS
+762 ADKHGGNVS

-784 DLPLNKI
+784 DLPLHRI
-791 EPKRMLKKA
+791 

>member
-1 MFLPASTLIS
+1 MDMFLPASTLTIS
-11 FLNPL
+11 LNQL
-16 PAAEMRGILWILPA
+16 PAAELQWVIWILPA
-30 LLATGTGF
+30 LLTIGTGL
-38 AIWKLQRWDTHYSLT
+38 AIWKLQKWNFRYTICEL
-53 EVKWFIFLAL
+53 KWFIFLAL
-63 LVFPLTFLSFKPFD
+63 LVFPLSFLNFRPFD
-77 GQLLTLTGITVEPV
+77 GQLLTLNGATTQPV
-91 VMVMSALP
+91 VMVLSALP
-99 VLLAVGLVGPLPAVI
+99 IFLAVGLLGPLPAVI
-114 LGVGTGLMQSFHLG
+114 LGLGTGLVQYLRLG
-128 QDPMGVF
+128 QDPMVMF
-135 FYSSL
+135 FYAGL
-140 AIAFAWTLA
+140 GLAFAWTLA
-149 RIKAQWQSDWKQHTV
+149 RQKSQWHSDWKQHTV
-164 VQVIRSFLWTI
+164 MQVVWSFVLTVALI
-175 PVIIL
+175 VIT
-180 IQFTHALVYGERS
+180 QFTHALIYGERS
-193 VLAILE
+193 VLVILE
-199 QILILVVIRIPEVL
+199 QTLVLVVSHVPEIL
-213 ISSSIVWAFVYWL
+213 FSSSIVWAFVYWL
-226 NSDWHPMDFI
+226 NSDWHPKDFI
-236 KASPSSNPY
+236 TAMPSSNPY
-245 DKVMERIQELTN
+245 DKVMERIQELAN

-262 QIPPAVLSGS
+262 QIAPAVLSGN
-272 EKALFMALEKL
+272 EKALFTALEKL
-283 RVNLQ
+283 RANLQ

-337 PETRR
+337 PESRR

-357 YAYLDVLIIEK
+357 YAYLDTLIIEK
-368 IGDQDQLIL
+368 IGEQDQLIL

-395 QSIAALQLRGN
+395 QSIAALQLRDN
-406 GNSQGV
+406 GNAQGV

-437 ASAAISTKE
+437 ASAALSTKA
-446 QISKVQSEKGWLSLA
+446 QFTKVQSEKGWLNLA
-461 FNAFPDPILV
+461 FNAMPDPV
-471 LNKDAQIQFSNT
+471 LLIDQEGQVQFSNT
-483 AANEASDKGEALI
+483 AANGLSEKGEALI
-496 GKKGSEVQIVNEKLK
+496 GKKGKEVRIVNEKL
-511 NILSTDKKNTALN
+511 NNFLSKDKKSAEKI
-524 TLQLDGNKAYEV
+524 TLQLDGNKTYEV
-536 LRFPLE
+536 LRFPFE
-542 GDQERQGEVV
+542 GEQNRQGEVV

-558 WLQQLNNQKNEFVS
+558 WLHQLNNQKNEFVS

-595 GKLSPEQR
+595 GKLSVEQR

-608 IDAGIDS
+608 IDTGIDT

-628 LDNDG
+628 LDGDG
-633 LLVYTTF
+633 LLVYTKF
-640 SIQDTIDDTI
+640 NIQETIDDTI

-671 KSPYISADQVMIQQA
+671 KTPFISADQVMVQQA

-696 FSPRGESVLVSAECD
+696 FSPRGESVLISAERD
-711 LSWMHIAVKDNG
+711 ASWMHISVKDNG

-743 DQAYENRG
+743 DLAYENRG

-762 ADRHGGSVS
+762 ADKHGGNVS

-784 DLPLNKI
+784 DLPLHRI
-791 EPKRMLKKA
+791 

>member
-1 MFLPASTLIS
+1 MFSPAFTLIS
-11 FLNPL
+11 LSIQM
-16 PAAEMRGILWILPA
+16 PAAEMRGVSWILPA
-30 LLATGTGF
+30 LLTICAGL
-38 AIWKLQRWDTHYSLT
+38 ALWKLQRWDAHYTLR
-53 EVKWFIFLAL
+53 ELKWFLFLAL
-63 LVFPLTFLSFKPFD
+63 LVFPFSFLSFSPFD
-77 GQLLTLTGITVEPV
+77 GNLLTLTSAAVQPIVLV
-91 VMVMSALP
+91 VSALP
-99 VLLAVGLVGPLPAVI
+99 VLLAVGLVGPLPAV
-114 LGVGTGLMQSFHLG
+114 LLAVGTGLVQFFRLG
-128 QDPMGVF
+128 QDPMVVF
-135 FYSSL
+135 FYTSL
-140 AIAFAWTLA
+140 ALAFAWRLA
-149 RIKAQWQSDWKQHTV
+149 REKTQWQSDWKQHTV
-164 VQVIRSFLWTI
+164 SQVILSFLLSI

-180 IQFTHALVYGERS
+180 VQFTHALVYGERS
-193 VLAILE
+193 VLVILE
-199 QILILVVIRIPEVL
+199 QILILLVSHVPEVL
-213 ISSSIVWAFVYWL
+213 ISSVLVWGFVYWL
-226 NSDWHPMDFI
+226 NSDWHPRDFI
-236 KASPSSNPY
+236 KALPSTNPY
-245 DKVMERIQELTN
+245 DKVMDRIQELTN

-262 QIPPAVLSGS
+262 QIPPAVLSGN

-283 RVNLQ
+283 RANLQ
-288 TRNDAQARL
+288 TRNDTQARL

-337 PETRR
+337 PEERR

-357 YAYLDVLIIEK
+357 YAYLDVLILEK

-406 GNSQGV
+406 GNSQGI

-437 ASAAISTKE
+437 ASAALNTKE
-446 QISKVQSEKGWLSLA
+446 QFARVQNDKAWLSSA
-461 FNAFPDPILV
+461 FSAIPDPILV
-471 LNKDAQIQFSNT
+471 LDKDGLVQFSND
-483 AANEASDKGEALI
+483 AALSASDQGEALI
-496 GKKGSEVQIVNEKLK
+496 ERKGGVVSIVNEKLK
-511 NILSTDKKNTALN
+511 KGLGKDKKGSGMK
-524 TLQLDGNKAYEV
+524 TLQLNGNKTYEL
-536 LRFPLE
+536 LRYPLT

-558 WLQQLNNQKNEFVS
+558 WVQKMNSQKNEFVS
-572 NISHDLRAPLWLMK
+572 NISHDLRTPLWLMK

-595 GKLSPEQR
+595 GKLSAEQR

-608 IDAGIDS
+608 IDAGIDA

-622 VLNLER
+622 VLNLEK
-628 LDNDG
+628 LDGDG
-633 LLVYTTF
+633 LLVYNTF
-640 SIQDTIDDTI
+640 SMQETIDETI

-671 KSPYISADQVMIQQA
+671 KTPYISADQIMVEQA

-696 FSPRGESVLVSAECD
+696 FSPRGESVLVSAERD
-711 LSWMHIAVKDNG
+711 SSWMHIAVKDHG

-743 DQAYENRG
+743 GLAYENRG

-762 ADRHGGSVS
+762 ADKHGGNVS
-771 VKSTLGEGSTFYL
+771 VQSTLGEGSTFYL
-784 DLPLNKI
+784 DLPLHKI
-791 EPKRMLKKA
+791 EPKKLDK

>member
-30 LLATGTGF
+30 LLATGTGL
-38 AIWKLQRWDTHYSLT
+38 AIWKLQRWDAHYSLT

-63 LVFPLTFLSFKPFD
+63 LVFPLTFLSFRPFD

-193 VLAILE
+193 VFAILE

-236 KASPSSNPY
+236 KALPSSNPY

-471 LNKDAQIQFSNT
+471 LNKNAQIQFSNT